1 MMLRPGHVWGTAV
14 FAILASVILVVV
26 IIILCATGKS
36 AAVQCVYCAVCV
48 RTDHLLFGV
57 YCAVTLLLFGVYCAV
72 TLLLFG
78 VHCAIAMSAVRCLL
92 RNVSSYLL
100 RRVLTPD
107 APHDPYTDT
116 PTITFSTFG
125 TAFGVILFGFG
136 GHAIL
141 PALQATLAEPSP
153 ARFRQA
159 IVLSFSVCTCMYLST
174 SISSVLRLG
183 GTIGDDV
190 LTNFSG
196 AMNDFGLVSVTAHLL
211 FAVTHSPTP
220 LDTPAAP
227 VATAICNSPHVAPR
241 ASHADSSI

>member
-1 MMLRPGHVWGTAV
+1 MVCVWQNKLFPHFSSAFFSLVCTAALAPLMMLRPGHVWGTAV

-78 VHCAIAMSAVRCLL
+78 VYCAVTLLLFGVHCAIAMSAVRCLL

-116 PTITFSTFG
+116 PTITFQHQTYS
-125 TAFGVILFGFG
+125 
-136 GHAIL
+136 
-141 PALQATLAEPSP
+141 
-153 ARFRQA
+153 
-159 IVLSFSVCTCMYLST
+159 
-174 SISSVLRLG
+174 
-183 GTIGDDV
+183 
-190 LTNFSG
+190 
-196 AMNDFGLVSVTAHLL
+196 L
-211 FAVTHSPTP
+211 FADF
-220 LDTPAAP
+220 L
-227 VATAICNSPHVAPR
+227 
-241 ASHADSSI
+241 